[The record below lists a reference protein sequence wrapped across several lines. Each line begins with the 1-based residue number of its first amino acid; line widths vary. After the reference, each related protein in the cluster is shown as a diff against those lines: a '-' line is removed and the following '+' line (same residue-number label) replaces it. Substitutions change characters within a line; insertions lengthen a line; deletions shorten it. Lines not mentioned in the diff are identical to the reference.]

1 MVAKLPPIAI
11 GAIPTTGMHLRAPRA
26 DVVERQLRKIGVI
39 PNDATPDQLQAA
51 LDKYYQ
57 RFAKQ
62 SNDWV
67 SPKIQEWARNRE
79 AQLATPGARA
89 LAIQPVTATVL
100 AMAVEFTKTETLTLP
115 MDDGTGNC
123 VTQTVTITGPMKG
136 HVPPP
141 GPQDNFTIWYSP
153 TLTSD
158 AKFYE
163 KLMFG
168 YEGVGRAR
176 YDLTDPDDKLP
187 GINLAHYTMQDYYD
201 NVAGMG
207 NVYITGTVVGW
218 VPVPH
223 SEGYY
228 GAPNCATGG
237 SDGGAGVP
245 VGQLVVDA
253 LKVFS
258 ATNSSYYTDTSAS
271 AFWKKFDLNHDG
283 VVDQFALVHAGADQ
297 AAGGGEEGEF
307 AIWSHSSS
315 LFASGY
321 FDGFKVY
328 EGDPS
333 TTADD
338 IYVFGYT
345 MQPESLDLG
354 VLVEEFGHN
363 FFGWPDLYTTDYE
376 NSTGFWNEMAGGSWL
391 GWLGGSAPA
400 GMPLWFRMIAA
411 CGQDANGPIPCNWQ
425 EPMVTRSYTDTLADV
440 TIGQL
445 EKTPAGV
452 NKGVRINMPSS
463 SETINNEA
471 GTGKGAYTD
480 QGLDNANLNLERQL
494 YIPSS
499 VTGTL
504 TISSSWYIEEG
515 YDYGFVIVN
524 DKTLK
529 DTSGYMTPYG
539 TEGWWG
545 LTGLGSGVL
554 TFDLSAYK
562 GTTVTLRL
570 NYRTDTG
577 YTDPG
582 WWVDDVKLDGQLIGD
597 FETATAPHTFPGWTN
612 SSPGWTVAPLTRTLE
627 KYYLV
632 EWRSKTKYD
641 QMVKTAYQFVSIGE
655 QGDQSQVERIP
666 HNLPGA
672 LVYYRDQGY
681 KGTYSLSPNF
691 YDLPSIGP
699 KYQLL
704 IVDTHPEPMRWGV
717 FGGTV
722 WRLSRRAA
730 SYDAALTLQPTER
743 ITVTIPDTTYY
754 PFTTTVVLPSKS
766 AVTQFSDAKGY
777 YAGFYAGSPCAA
789 GRFCFANTESSVV
802 VPARGIYSTKITHFD
817 GTPYPELYGSTV
829 RAGGNTFPL
838 GTGNPGD
845 ANVQYGVN
853 VELRSK
859 AGDDAYN
866 STATLRFQ
874 NLVIK
879 KDVGP
884 APANITAP
892 GVYTFTYWIALTNQ
906 SAATVN
912 GTITMTLP
920 MGLNFVSAT
929 PASGS
934 TMLPPGGTAS
944 VDRQFVW
951 SGYSL
956 PASTPI
962 TFTLVA
968 TTEVKTGDPLKT
980 WVAYADVNDGVNPV
994 THDQW
999 TTTASLFAA
1008 GVEAVGGAAKVGVP
1022 GGSVVHTVQIVNTG
1036 YTTDTFQVGAVTQP
1050 GVWFTAIVPGG
1061 IGMQEATAGPISIG
1075 PLGPDQRQDVMVFV
1089 YVPIDAMPGAKATTT
1104 VTAISEKD
1112 PTKTASL
1119 TLTTS
1124 TLFKLYLPVVIR

>member
-1 MVAKLPPIAI
+1 MKRTLWRALLIVALMASYMAVLPVAASVPAPDASPAAAPTETASTVAKLPPIAI

-26 DVVERQLRKIGVI
+26 DVVERQLRKIGAI
-39 PNDATPDQLQAA
+39 PNDATPDQVQAA

-67 SPKIQEWARNRE
+67 SPKIQEWAKKRE
-79 AQLATPGARA
+79 AELAQPRAGALA
-89 LAIQPVTATVL
+89 AIQPVTATIL

-115 MDDGTGNC
+115 IDDGTGNC
-123 VTQTVTITGPMKG
+123 VTQTVTITGPMQG
-136 HVPPP
+136 NVPPP

-176 YDLTDPDDKLP
+176 YDLTDPDDGQP
-187 GINLAHYTMQDYYD
+187 GINLAGRTMQDYYD
-201 NVAGMG
+201 NVAGPG

-228 GAPNCATGG
+228 GAPDCATGN

-258 ATNSSYYTDTSAS
+258 QTYPSYYTDTSPT
-271 AFWKKFDLNHDG
+271 AFWKRFDANSDG
-283 VVDQFALVHAGADQ
+283 VVDQFALIHAGVDSQ
-297 AAGGGEEGEF
+297 SGGGALGDF
-307 AIWSHSSS
+307 AISSHSSS

-363 FFGWPDLYTTDYE
+363 FFGWPDLYTSDYE

-445 EKTPAGV
+445 EKTPNGV
-452 NKGVRINMPSS
+452 NKGVRINMPAS

-471 GTGKGAYTD
+471 GTGMSAYTD

-494 YIPSS
+494 YIPNS

-504 TISSSWYIEEG
+504 TISSSWYIEES
-515 YDYGFVIVN
+515 YDYGFVMVN

-529 DTSGYMTPYG
+529 DTSGYMTAYG

-554 TFDLSAYK
+554 SFDLSAYK

-582 WWVDDVKLDGQLIGD
+582 WWVDDVKLDGQLIDD
-597 FETATAPHTFPGWTN
+597 FETATAPHTFPGWAN

-641 QMVKTAYQFVSIGE
+641 QMVKTAYQFVSVGE

-681 KGTYSLSPNF
+681 KATYALSPNF
-691 YDLPSIGP
+691 YKLPSIGP

-704 IVDTHPEPMRWGV
+704 IVDMHPEPMRFGV
-717 FGGTV
+717 FDGAV

-743 ITVTIPDTTYY
+743 ITVTVPDTTWY
-754 PFTTTVVLPSKS
+754 PFTTTVVLPSKEG
-766 AVTQFSDAKGY
+766 VTKFSDAQGY
-777 YAGFYAGSPCAA
+777 YAGLYAGSPCAA

-802 VPARGIYSTKITHFD
+802 VPARGPYSTKITHFD
-817 GTPYPELYGSTV
+817 GSPYPELYGSTV
-829 RAGGNTFPL
+829 KGGGNTFKL

-845 ANVQYGVN
+845 DNVQYGVN
-853 VELRSK
+853 VELLSK

-866 STATLRFQ
+866 STAVLRFR
-874 NLVIK
+874 N
-879 KDVGP
+879 
-884 APANITAP
+884 
-892 GVYTFTYWIALTNQ
+892 
-906 SAATVN
+906 
-912 GTITMTLP
+912 
-920 MGLNFVSAT
+920 
-929 PASGS
+929 
-934 TMLPPGGTAS
+934 AS
-944 VDRQFVW
+944 VDMVSTFSPDVVKTAGTYWMTYQTVVKNIGTEIAHNVGVTYTLDSSLHFVAMQAD
-951 SGYSL
+951 SL
-956 PASTPI
+956 RNGSTTVPI
-962 TFTLVA
+962 GTIYVPFQSWRADDLLPGDVVTLTVVA
-968 TTEVKTGDPLKT
+968 TGVASKHQWVETAVQGYDGAMWRGPWFLDTEIQL
-980 WVAYADVNDGVNPV
+980 Y
-994 THDQW
+994 
-999 TTTASLFAA
+999 
-1008 GVEAVGGAAKVGVP
+1008 
-1022 GGSVVHTVQIVNTG
+1022 
-1036 YTTDTFQVGAVTQP
+1036 YT
-1050 GVWFTAIVPGG
+1050 
-1061 IGMQEATAGPISIG
+1061 
-1075 PLGPDQRQDVMVFV
+1075 
-1089 YVPIDAMPGAKATTT
+1089 
-1104 VTAISEKD
+1104 
-1112 PTKTASL
+1112 
-1119 TLTTS
+1119 
-1124 TLFKLYLPVVIR
+1124 YLPFIIK